1 MFQRTFLRQAQAAKS
16 VLSLRATSTT
26 PSVIRRTSQLQPQ
39 LQSVRPFVRQPTYRF
54 YSTENQTQNAEKTE
68 AKENEAAE
76 GSSEESLRKE
86 LEAKQKEIVDLKD
99 KYMRSVADF
108 LNLQERTKR
117 EMENARNFAIQRFA
131 VDLLESIDNF
141 DRALLAV
148 PAEKLDAEV
157 TESNKELMDL
167 VSGLRMTQNILLN
180 TLKKHGLERFDPS
193 EPAEDGKP
201 QKFDP
206 NVHEATFMTKV
217 EGREDGE
224 IIHTQTTGFKL
235 NGRVLR
241 VSHTQLTRF
250 IRISNSVFAGCQGRC
265 CQEQLDLIVTTSCYA

>member
-1 MFQRTFLRQAQAAKS
+1 MFQRTLLRQAQAAKS
-16 VLSLRATSTT
+16 IVSLRATSTT
-26 PSVIRRTSQLQPQ
+26 PSVIRRTSQLQSQ
-39 LQSVRPFVRQPTYRF
+39 LLSVRPVVRQPTYRF
-54 YSTENQTQNAEKTE
+54 YSTENQAQNAEKAE

-76 GSSEESLRKE
+76 ESPEESLRKE
-86 LEAKQKEIVDLKD
+86 LEAKEKEIVDLKD

-117 EMENARNFAIQRFA
+117 DMENARNFAIQRFA

-148 PAEKLDAEV
+148 PAEKLKAEV

-217 EGREDGE
+217 EGKEDGD

-241 VSHTQLTRF
+241 AAKVGVVK
-250 IRISNSVFAGCQGRC
+250 NN
-265 CQEQLDLIVTTSCYA
+265 

>member
-1 MFQRTFLRQAQAAKS
+1 
-16 VLSLRATSTT
+16 
-26 PSVIRRTSQLQPQ
+26 
-39 LQSVRPFVRQPTYRF
+39 
-54 YSTENQTQNAEKTE
+54 
-68 AKENEAAE
+68 
-76 GSSEESLRKE
+76 
-86 LEAKQKEIVDLKD
+86 
-99 KYMRSVADF
+99 MRSVADF

-148 PAEKLDAEV
+148 PAEKLDSNAV
-157 TESNKELMDL
+157 AESNKELMDL

-193 EPAEDGKP
+193 EPTEDGKP

-206 NVHEATFMTKV
+206 NLHEATFMTKV
-217 EGREDGE
+217 EGKEDGE
-224 IIHTQTTGFKL
+224 IIHVQSTGFKL

-241 VSHTQLTRF
+241 VSH
-250 IRISNSVFAGCQGRC
+250 S
-265 CQEQLDLIVTTSCYA
+265 